1 MIIIIHFSKFE
12 SVDLHFNNIHYLH
25 NVLSLSNFENTLKLN
40 TNPKSIMYCIICI
53 VEKGIEKSK
62 KREKKHKEKNEA
74 YKRSLQKI
82 AALKNQSK
90 V

>member
-1 MIIIIHFSKFE
+1 
-12 SVDLHFNNIHYLH
+12 
-25 NVLSLSNFENTLKLN
+25 
-40 TNPKSIMYCIICI
+40 MYCIICI
-53 VEKGIEKSK
+53 VEKGIEERK